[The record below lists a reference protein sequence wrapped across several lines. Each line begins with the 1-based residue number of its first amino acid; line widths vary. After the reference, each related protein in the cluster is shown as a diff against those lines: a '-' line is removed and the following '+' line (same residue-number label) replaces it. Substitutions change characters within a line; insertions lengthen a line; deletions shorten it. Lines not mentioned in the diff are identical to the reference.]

1 MSDCSMVRPP
11 EDKKEKT
18 RIDVN
23 SLPESL
29 VLLWDT
35 MLRHDPHWDLAKW
48 LDKIARQELEMV
60 ELHFGRERLRLE
72 QRLHRIENLVKSLN
86 KKRQSVSKSTVLDP
100 YQKNLFDI
108 YSTNNKNN
116 EEDSNSSFEES
127 LAVVDFGSLTS
138 DDDPLLSIVSE
149 HIRVQIEEADFDNS
163 SVHFE
168 ELINSL
174 KTLGIRSEEVDEAL
188 SWLLQNNVII
198 ELEQDVFGLNK

>member
-1 MSDCSMVRPP
+1 MVRPP

-18 RIDVN
+18 KIDVN

-48 LDKIARQELEMV
+48 LEKIAIQELEMV

-72 QRLHRIENLVKSLN
+72 QRLHRIENLVKSLK
-86 KKRQSVSKSTVLDP
+86 KKRQAVGKNTVLDP

-108 YSTNNKNN
+108 YSNKNKNN
-116 EEDSNSSFEES
+116 EEESSSSFEES
-127 LAVVDFGSLTS
+127 VAVVDLGSLTS

-149 HIRVQIEEADFDNS
+149 HIRVLIEEADYVDS
-163 SVHFE
+163 SMHFE
-168 ELINSL
+168 ELKDSL
-174 KTLGIRSEEVDEAL
+174 KPLGIRTDEVDEAL

>member
-1 MSDCSMVRPP
+1 MVRPP
-11 EDKKEKT
+11 EDRKEKT

-72 QRLHRIENLVKSLN
+72 QRLHRIENLVKSLR
-86 KKRQSVSKSTVLDP
+86 KKRQTVSKNKVLDP
-100 YQKNLFDI
+100 HQKNLFDI
-108 YSTNNKNN
+108 YSTKNKNN
-116 EEDSNSSFEES
+116 EEDSISTFEES
-127 LAVVDFGSLTS
+127 VAVVDLGSLTS

-149 HIRVQIEEADFDNS
+149 HIRVLIEDADFVNS
-163 SVHFE
+163 SVHFD
-168 ELINSL
+168 ELIDCL
-174 KTLGIRSEEVDEAL
+174 KPLGIRAEEIDEAL

-198 ELEQDVFGLNK
+198 ELEQDIFGLNNS

>member
-1 MSDCSMVRPP
+1 MSGCSMVRLP

-86 KKRQSVSKSTVLDP
+86 KKRQAVSKSTVLDP

-127 LAVVDFGSLTS
+127 LAVVDFGSLIS
-138 DDDPLLSIVSE
+138 DDDPLLSIVCE
-149 HIRVQIEEADFDNS
+149 HIRVQIEEADFVNS

-174 KTLGIRSEEVDEAL
+174 NTLGIRAEEVDEAL

>member
-1 MSDCSMVRPP
+1 MSDTYMVRPP

-72 QRLHRIENLVKSLN
+72 QRLHRIENLVKSLK
-86 KKRQSVSKSTVLDP
+86 KKRQSVSNNTVLDP

-108 YSTNNKNN
+108 YKTNEKDNDLNFD
-116 EEDSNSSFEES
+116 DSV
-127 LAVVDFGSLTS
+127 AVVDLGALSS

-149 HIRVQIEEADFDNS
+149 HIRMLIEEADLVNS
-163 SVHFE
+163 SIHFD
-168 ELINSL
+168 ELVDSL
-174 KTLGIRSEEVDEAL
+174 KPLGIRTDEVDEAL
-188 SWLLQNNVII
+188 SWLLQNNVIM